1 MQRRRFKQTLT
12 LEARLAEEAK
22 RLREEA
28 KLLPP
33 GALREELIRRAR
45 RAETACHMNSGSRRP
60 AFVLLSDHLGFRGFT
75 TALKARSAPL
85 AVIDSITPGCYLNH
99 HPGPTACRF
108 FD

>member
-1 MQRRRFKQTLT
+1 MVPAAILDHVRRDGLQHPLALDAERLRSGSAGYWAGLPGHVVGPAHNVQGL
-12 LEARLAEEAK
+12 LAEE
-22 RLREEA
+22 LMWF
-28 KLLPP
+28 LLQ
-33 GALREELIRRAR
+33 A
-45 RAETACHMNSGSRRP
+45 
-60 AFVLLSDHLGFRGFT
+60 FT